1 MMGFNLNNKKSIS
14 DINVTPFVDVMLVLL
29 VIFMMTAPLMFSG
42 VTLELPRTREVN
54 PINIKTQQVILSFT
68 KEGNYY
74 IGSERVLESELLPT
88 INELVQS
95 YESDVVFLRA
105 DYALSYGQVAQL
117 MSFLRAGGITN
128 IALITE
134 TDS

>member
-54 PINIKTQQVILSFT
+54 PINIKTQQVVLSFT

-74 IGSERVLESELLPT
+74 IGSERVLESELLIT
-88 INELVQS
+88 INDLIEEYQ
-95 YESDVVFLRA
+95 SDVVFLRA
-105 DYALSYGQVAQL
+105 DYTLSYGQVAQL

-128 IALITE
+128 LALITE